1 MCCLSLSGVRKINED
16 IVILTKYVLY
26 KQPPQITFYISP
38 APSCYVSNH
47 QLWQEKDIL
56 SSHW

>member
-26 KQPPQITFYISP
+26 KQPPQITLYL
-38 APSCYVSNH
+38 SCS
-47 QLWQEKDIL
+47 QLLCLK
-56 SSHW
+56 SSALARKGYPV